1 MAEDRVLSYLSG
13 ELDADARR
21 AFEADLARDP
31 ALREELEA
39 WRNLAEARQL
49 AHNEIGQGERDAAF
63 LRALAQ
69 GVEAAPAPAS
79 AESASASE
87 PASAK
92 SARASASEPASA
104 RASAS
109 EPASARAP
117 VSSHAPVSRVRRLWQ
132 WLWPTPASP
141 LMPLGWALA
150 IMLSVVVIQQ
160 APVQGPAVVL
170 SDDVLTRGGA
180 SCPRLVVD
188 LPDALTARQLRN
200 TLSQYA
206 VSIVDGPDADGRYV
220 LAAARESSLRDAA
233 TALGALSITAAP
245 AGACPKR

>member
-1 MAEDRVLSYLSG
+1 MMAEDRVLSYLSG

-31 ALREELEA
+31 ALRDELEA

-49 AHNEIGQGERDAAF
+49 AHNETGQGERDAAF
-63 LRALAQ
+63 LRALGQQVQA
-69 GVEAAPAPAS
+69 ESAAEPARAPAS
-79 AESASASE
+79 A
-87 PASAK
+87 PVP
-92 SARASASEPASA
+92 RASAAT
-104 RASAS
+104 
-109 EPASARAP
+109 
-117 VSSHAPVSRVRRLWQ
+117 PVSRARRLWQ

-150 IMLSVVVIQQ
+150 IMLSVVVVQQ
-160 APVQGPAVVL
+160 APVEGPAVVM
-170 SDDVLTRGGA
+170 SDDVLTRGGV

-206 VSIVDGPDADGRYV
+206 VTIVDGPDADGRYV

-233 TALGALSITAAP
+233 TALGALSATGAS
-245 AGACPKR
+245 AGACPKP

>member
-1 MAEDRVLSYLSG
+1 MMAEDRVLSYLSG

-31 ALREELEA
+31 ALWDELES

-49 AHNEIGQGERDAAF
+49 AYNEIGQGERDAAF
-63 LRALAQ
+63 LRALGQCVQA
-69 GVEAAPAPAS
+69 GSVPEFEPTP
-79 AESASASE
+79 ASE
-87 PASAK
+87 PV
-92 SARASASEPASA
+92 P
-104 RASAS
+104 
-109 EPASARAP
+109 
-117 VSSHAPVSRVRRLWQ
+117 APVSRARRLWQ

-150 IMLSVVVIQQ
+150 IMLSVMVVQQ
-160 APVQGPAVVL
+160 APVQGPAVVM

-233 TALGALSITAAP
+233 TALGALSATGAP
-245 AGACPKR
+245 AGACPKP

>member
-1 MAEDRVLSYLSG
+1 MMAEDRVLSYLSG

-49 AHNEIGQGERDAAF
+49 AHNEIGQGEREAAF
-63 LRALAQ
+63 LRALGQ
-69 GVEAAPAPAS
+69 RVEAAPAH
-79 AESASASE
+79 ESAPAPASE
-87 PASAK
+87 PV
-92 SARASASEPASA
+92 PA
-104 RASAS
+104 
-109 EPASARAP
+109 PAP
-117 VSSHAPVSRVRRLWQ
+117 APVSRLRRLWQ

-150 IMLSVVVIQQ
+150 IMLSVVVVQQ
-160 APVQGPAVVL
+160 APVGGPEVVM
-170 SDDVLTRGGA
+170 SDDVLSRGGA

-233 TALGALSITAAP
+233 TALGALSATGAP
-245 AGACPKR
+245 AGACPKP

>member
-63 LRALAQ
+63 LRALGQRVQA
-69 GVEAAPAPAS
+69 GSAPESASAPAPA
-79 AESASASE
+79 
-87 PASAK
+87 P
-92 SARASASEPASA
+92 
-104 RASAS
+104 
-109 EPASARAP
+109 AP
-117 VSSHAPVSRVRRLWQ
+117 VPVSRARRLWQ

-150 IMLSVVVIQQ
+150 IMLSVVVVQQ
-160 APVQGPAVVL
+160 APVQGPEVVM

-188 LPDALTARQLRN
+188 LPDDLTARQLRN

-233 TALGALSITAAP
+233 TALGALSATGAP
-245 AGACPKR
+245 AGACPKP

>member
-1 MAEDRVLSYLSG
+1 MMAEDRVLSYLSG
-13 ELDADARR
+13 ALDADARR

-63 LRALAQ
+63 LLALAQ

-79 AESASASE
+79 AESASASA
-87 PASAK
+87 PASAE
-92 SARASASEPASA
+92 SARASS
-104 RASAS
+104 S

-117 VSSHAPVSRVRRLWQ
+117 VSSHAPVSRGRRLWQ

-150 IMLSVVVIQQ
+150 IMLSVVVMQQ

>member
-1 MAEDRVLSYLSG
+1 MMAEDRVLSYLSG

-63 LRALAQ
+63 LRALEQ
-69 GVEAAPAPAS
+69 GVEAAPA
-79 AESASASE
+79 
-87 PASAK
+87 
-92 SARASASEPASA
+92 SEPASA
-104 RASAS
+104 RT
-109 EPASARAP
+109 PA
-117 VSSHAPVSRVRRLWQ
+117 SSHAPVSRMRRLWQ

-150 IMLSVVVIQQ
+150 IMLSVVVLQQ
-160 APVQGPAVVL
+160 APVQGPAVVM
-170 SDDVLTRGGA
+170 SDGVLTRGGA

-188 LPDALTARQLRN
+188 LPDPLTARQLRN

-233 TALGALSITAAP
+233 TALGALSATAAP
-245 AGACPKR
+245 AGACPKP

>member
-49 AHNEIGQGERDAAF
+49 AHNEIGRGEREAAF
-63 LRALAQ
+63 LRALGQ
-69 GVEAAPAPAS
+69 RVEAAPAH
-79 AESASASE
+79 ESAPAPASE
-87 PASAK
+87 PV
-92 SARASASEPASA
+92 PA
-104 RASAS
+104 
-109 EPASARAP
+109 PAPAPAP
-117 VSSHAPVSRVRRLWQ
+117 VPAPVSRLRRLWQ

-150 IMLSVVVIQQ
+150 IMLSVVVVQQ
-160 APVQGPAVVL
+160 APVEGPEVVM
-170 SDDVLTRGGA
+170 SDDVLSRGGA

-233 TALGALSITAAP
+233 TALGALSATGAP
-245 AGACPKR
+245 AGACPKP

>member
-1 MAEDRVLSYLSG
+1 MMAEDRVLSYLSG
-13 ELDADARR
+13 ALDADARR

-87 PASAK
+87 PASAE
-92 SARASASEPASA
+92 SARASSSEPASA
-104 RASAS
+104 RT
-109 EPASARAP
+109 P
-117 VSSHAPVSRVRRLWQ
+117 VSSHAPVSRGRRLWQ

-150 IMLSVVVIQQ
+150 IMLSVVVMQQ

-170 SDDVLTRGGA
+170 SDDVLTRGSA

-233 TALGALSITAAP
+233 TALGALSVTTAP
-245 AGACPKR
+245 AGACPKP

>member
-1 MAEDRVLSYLSG
+1 MMAEDRVLSYLSG

-21 AFEADLARDP
+21 AFEADLARDS

-49 AHNEIGQGERDAAF
+49 AHNEIGHGERDAAF

-69 GVEAAPAPAS
+69 GVEAAHGS
-79 AESASASE
+79 ADE
-87 PASAK
+87 P
-92 SARASASEPASA
+92 ARASAS
-104 RASAS
+104 
-109 EPASARAP
+109 ASARAP
-117 VSSHAPVSRVRRLWQ
+117 VSAPSSSPAPVSRLRRLWQ

-150 IMLSVVVIQQ
+150 IMLSVVVLQQ
-160 APVQGPAVVL
+160 APVQGPAVVM

-233 TALGALSITAAP
+233 TALGALSAAAAP
-245 AGACPKR
+245 AGACPKP

>member
-1 MAEDRVLSYLSG
+1 MMAEDRVLSYLSG

-63 LRALAQ
+63 LRALGQ
-69 GVEAAPAPAS
+69 GVEAAPAP
-79 AESASASE
+79 
-87 PASAK
+87 
-92 SARASASEPASA
+92 
-104 RASAS
+104 
-109 EPASARAP
+109 
-117 VSSHAPVSRVRRLWQ
+117 VSRARRLWQ

-150 IMLSVVVIQQ
+150 IMLSVVVVQQ
-160 APVQGPAVVL
+160 APVEGPAVVM

-233 TALGALSITAAP
+233 TALGALSATAAP
-245 AGACPKR
+245 AGACPKP

>member
-1 MAEDRVLSYLSG
+1 MMAEDRVLSYLSG

-39 WRNLAEARQL
+39 WRSLAEARQL

-69 GVEAAPAPAS
+69 GVEAAPARAS

-104 RASAS
+104 R
-109 EPASARAP
+109 
-117 VSSHAPVSRVRRLWQ
+117 APVSRVRRLWQ

-245 AGACPKR
+245 AGACPKP

>member
-1 MAEDRVLSYLSG
+1 MMAEDRVLSYLAG

-21 AFEADLARDP
+21 AFEADLARDA
-31 ALREELEA
+31 ALQEELEA
-39 WRNLAEARQL
+39 WRSLAEARQL

-63 LRALAQ
+63 LRALGQ
-69 GVEAAPAPAS
+69 RVEAGSAPAPAPAPAPAS
-79 AESASASE
+79 A
-87 PASAK
+87 PAPLS
-92 SARASASEPASA
+92 RA
-104 RASAS
+104 
-109 EPASARAP
+109 
-117 VSSHAPVSRVRRLWQ
+117 RRLWQ

-150 IMLSVVVIQQ
+150 IMLSVVVVRQ
-160 APVQGPAVVL
+160 APVEGLGGVM

-188 LPDALTARQLRN
+188 LPDGLTARQLRN

-233 TALGALSITAAP
+233 TALGALSATGAP
-245 AGACPKR
+245 AGACPKP

>member
-1 MAEDRVLSYLSG
+1 MMAEDRVLSYLSG

-49 AHNEIGQGERDAAF
+49 AHNEIGQGEREAAF
-63 LRALAQ
+63 LRALGQ
-69 GVEAAPAPAS
+69 RVEAAPAH
-79 AESASASE
+79 ESAPAPASE
-87 PASAK
+87 PV
-92 SARASASEPASA
+92 PA
-104 RASAS
+104 
-109 EPASARAP
+109 PAA
-117 VSSHAPVSRVRRLWQ
+117 APVSRLRRLWQ

-150 IMLSVVVIQQ
+150 IMLSVVVVQQ
-160 APVQGPAVVL
+160 APVEGPEVVM
-170 SDDVLTRGGA
+170 SDDVLSRGGA

-233 TALGALSITAAP
+233 TALGALSATVAP
-245 AGACPKR
+245 AGACPKP